1 MSQTL
6 LFSIGVC
13 VFALTIV
20 GAMVYG
26 RYAFTRFYDA
36 QVASEAAFR
45 AAAAAVALAGVTA
58 VVLTVDPAPTL

>member
-26 RYAFTRFYDA
+26 RFAFTKFYDA
-36 QVASEAAFR
+36 QVASEASLR
-45 AAAAAVALAGVTA
+45 AASVAAVALT
-58 VVLTVDPAPTL
+58 TDSTPNR

>member
-13 VFALTIV
+13 VFAFTIV

-26 RYAFTRFYDA
+26 RFAFTRFYDA
-36 QVASEAAFR
+36 QVASEASLR
-45 AAAAAVALAGVTA
+45 AASAAA
-58 VVLTVDPAPTL
+58 VVLTTDPAPTL

>member
-13 VFALTIV
+13 VFAFTIV

-26 RYAFTRFYDA
+26 RYAFTKYYDA
-36 QVASEAAFR
+36 QLASEATIR
-45 AAAAAVALAGVTA
+45 AGSVVATTAGIVMPPEAT
-58 VVLTVDPAPTL
+58 PT

>member
-13 VFALTIV
+13 VFAFTIV

-26 RYAFTRFYDA
+26 RYAFTKYYDA
-36 QVASEAAFR
+36 QLASEATIR
-45 AAAAAVALAGVTA
+45 AGSVVATTA
-58 VVLTVDPAPTL
+58 TIAMPPEATPT

>member
-26 RYAFTRFYDA
+26 RYAFTKYYDA
-36 QVASEAAFR
+36 QVASEATIR
-45 AAAAAVALAGVTA
+45 AGSVAATIAAVVM
-58 VVLTVDPAPTL
+58 PTEATPT

>member
-26 RYAFTRFYDA
+26 RFAFTKFYDA
-36 QVASEAAFR
+36 QLASEASIR
-45 AAAAAVALAGVTA
+45 AA
-58 VVLTVDPAPTL
+58 VVLTTDPAPTL

>member
-26 RYAFTRFYDA
+26 RYAFTKYYDA
-36 QVASEAAFR
+36 QVASEATIR
-45 AAAAAVALAGVTA
+45 AGSVVATIASMA
-58 VVLTVDPAPTL
+58 MPTEATPT

>member
-13 VFALTIV
+13 VFAFTIV

-36 QVASEAAFR
+36 QLASEASLR
-45 AAAAAVALAGVTA
+45 AVAVLPAVAPVAATA
-58 VVLTVDPAPTL
+58 DSAATP